1 MKTAFCALAIAA
13 VAGSALAGTATYS
26 GDNTGGD
33 VFNRPVSL
41 SGLSGVGTAV
51 AYEATAFTVSASGT
65 YTLEAAYDGWDGYA
79 LVYANSFDSNSPLA
93 NLINGDDDYS
103 GPYTILPGSSASG
116 VDGSLIGAGASGNF
130 AAGGLNL
137 TAGVTYW
144 AVIAGFG
151 NTDSGA
157 YSVGIGG
164 PGDVT
169 IIPAPG
175 ALALVGLGGLAAAR
189 RRRA

>member
-1 MKTAFCALAIAA
+1 MTTAFCALAIAA
-13 VAGSALAGTATYS
+13 VAGSALAGTAIYS
-26 GDNTGGD
+26 GDTTGGD
-33 VFNRPVSL
+33 VFNRPSSL
-41 SGLSGVGTAV
+41 TTLSGVGTAV

-79 LVYANSFDSNSPLA
+79 LVYASSFDSSSPLA
-93 NLINGDDDYS
+93 NLINGDDDYA
-103 GPYTILPGSSASG
+103 GPYTVLPGSSASAFA
-116 VDGSLIGAGASGNF
+116 GSRIASGEGSNF

-151 NTDSGA
+151 NSDFGA
-157 YSVGIGG
+157 YDVGIGG